1 MNEGLTK
8 RPLVLLVALAV
19 VTSTLFAAYSG
30 VLSVLLPE
38 RIAEIDPEG
47 KVGALALVTSLSF
60 AATAFAQ
67 PLLGALSDATRSRWG
82 RRLPWMVAGAVIGGT
97 AVGLL
102 GSANSVALLA
112 VLWAV
117 GQFALN
123 GTDIASSAYLVDG
136 FPVRRRGVVAG
147 ILGISAIGGGAIG
160 TVIAGVPD
168 LPPAQVSWVLA
179 GLVGAGVLLFA
190 VLVRDRSSVV
200 TLRGGFWRA
209 FLVSPRTY
217 PDFYRVFAW
226 RLAFTIALGA
236 VYGYLLFIV
245 TDHVGLSGTA
255 ATRLVVLATVVGAAT
270 MLVSA
275 VVTGWVSDRWG
286 RRKPFLVAGAVLVA
300 VADVL
305 PILFPTEAGVIAVA
319 AAIGVGMGVSYSC
332 GTALA
337 TLVLPE
343 AERSAGRG
351 LGLLNVATNVAQ
363 AIAPLAAAAV
373 ITLSGGYAALFV
385 LSAAFMVVS
394 IVFVLGIRTAR

>member
-1 MNEGLTK
+1 MNDGLTK
-8 RPLVLLVALAV
+8 RPLLLLVALAV

-38 RIAEIDPEG
+38 KIAEIDPEG
-47 KVGALALVTSLSF
+47 KVGALALVTSVSF
-60 AATAFAQ
+60 AATALAQ

-102 GSANSVALLA
+102 GSATSVALLV
-112 VLWAV
+112 VLWVV

-147 ILGISAIGGGAIG
+147 VLGISAIVGGAIG
-160 TVIAGVPD
+160 TVFAGLPE
-168 LPPAQVSWVLA
+168 LPPAQVSWLLA

-190 VLVRDRSSVV
+190 VLVRDRSSSAAV
-200 TLRGGFWRA
+200 RGGFWRG
-209 FLVSPRTY
+209 FLVSPRDH
-217 PDFYRVFAW
+217 PDFYWVFAW

-236 VYGYLLFIV
+236 VYGFLLYIV
-245 TDHVGLSGTA
+245 TDHVGLSGSA

-275 VVTGWVSDRWG
+275 IAAGWLSDRWG
-286 RRKPFLVAGAVLVA
+286 RRKPFLVAAALLVA
-300 VADVL
+300 AADLL
-305 PILFPTEAGVIAVA
+305 PILFPTAVGVIAVA
-319 AAIGVGMGVSYSC
+319 AAIGVGMGISYSC

-363 AIAPLAAAAV
+363 AIAPIAAAAV

-385 LSAAFMVVS
+385 LSAAFMVASV
-394 IVFVLGIRTAR
+394 VFVLGVRTAR